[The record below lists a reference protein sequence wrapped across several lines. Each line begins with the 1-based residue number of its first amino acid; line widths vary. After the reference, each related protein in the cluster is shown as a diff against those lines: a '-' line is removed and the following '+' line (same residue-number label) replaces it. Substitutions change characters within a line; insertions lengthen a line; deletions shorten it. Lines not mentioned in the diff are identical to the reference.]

1 MATPIAVSVPPLRDG
16 QTIASWQPFFTA
28 AVSTLIGTD
37 GGEKAAI
44 RILPAYVKR
53 GKLEEKVVLK
63 VLELDTITAAF
74 DYLKER
80 LDPEKDTF
88 AAAERFRTLTWP
100 PGELATDFWVRY
112 LDEALQAELTPK
124 QACVFFVTQMPREVQ
139 AKLKEWIRTREGEL
153 SEDDAM
159 KMAGEV
165 KRALLLKD
173 VPLDR
178 GFRGVPVGRIAR
190 IETSKG
196 EHEREKSQETEDEN
210 DADTAR
216 LKAKQDWERNRTGID
231 VDREVNVVNYRKTR
245 PPERKWTVSQSQELI
260 CYGCGKPG
268 HFARNCPERRHD
280 NFQRPN
286 RFPGR
291 WDRGRDSGNRVNWKG
306 KERVFQVSTGES
318 AVSVQVI
325 IGGER
330 TTAILDT
337 GANPCVMDINTA
349 KKTNLFEMMVPA
361 RSDVYGLCN
370 NPVPVLGYVEAEII
384 MEKG

>member
-1 MATPIAVSVPPLRDG
+1 MVTPIAVSVPPLRDG

-53 GKLEEKVVLK
+53 GKLKEKVVLR

-88 AAAERFRTLTWP
+88 AAAERFRTLTWL
-100 PGELATDFWVRY
+100 PGELATDFLVRY

-124 QACVFFVTQMPREVQ
+124 QACVFFVTQMPHEVQ

-196 EHEREKSQETEDEN
+196 EHERKIP
-210 DADTAR
+210 
-216 LKAKQDWERNRTGID
+216 RN
-231 VDREVNVVNYRKTR
+231 
-245 PPERKWTVSQSQELI
+245 
-260 CYGCGKPG
+260 
-268 HFARNCPERRHD
+268 
-280 NFQRPN
+280 
-286 RFPGR
+286 
-291 WDRGRDSGNRVNWKG
+291 
-306 KERVFQVSTGES
+306 
-318 AVSVQVI
+318 
-325 IGGER
+325 
-330 TTAILDT
+330 
-337 GANPCVMDINTA
+337 
-349 KKTNLFEMMVPA
+349 
-361 RSDVYGLCN
+361 
-370 NPVPVLGYVEAEII
+370 
-384 MEKG
+384 